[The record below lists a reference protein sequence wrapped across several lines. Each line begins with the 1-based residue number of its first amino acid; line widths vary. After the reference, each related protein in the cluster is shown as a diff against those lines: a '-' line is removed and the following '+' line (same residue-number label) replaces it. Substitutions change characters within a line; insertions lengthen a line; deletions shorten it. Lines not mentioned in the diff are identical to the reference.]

1 MLRNMEKKR
10 RVIHCDRKTA
20 PDLAGATLQEALS
33 ESLKLRPTIEDTR
46 MDLQDGVAE
55 IRHRRHSADGLYLD
69 IAKWTPRE
77 SVSTVPHP
85 VPPPSDADL
94 ASEPPG
100 STWDYLDG
108 AGMVLISGD
117 HCLVMPSGL
126 PHPTIIRYLS
136 GLLDISLQV
145 TPLTDSDT
153 ATALHE
159 QGVKR
164 IRLNLG
170 QYAETSRELEHR
182 RPRTIVQRL
191 TSDMWEAL
199 ITNEATRQEIAE
211 AANVSARLM
220 ISIDGR
226 RRGLT
231 HETLRP
237 LVTDVIEEDH
247 EDIEIE
253 TGTGQRI
260 RLGKLVL
267 KKPVLVVAD
276 GKTVHYNDAWE
287 SMREFLGE
295 LRTRGALE
303 E

>member
-1 MLRNMEKKR
+1 
-10 RVIHCDRKTA
+10 
-20 PDLAGATLQEALS
+20 
-33 ESLKLRPTIEDTR
+33 
-46 MDLQDGVAE
+46 
-55 IRHRRHSADGLYLD
+55 
-69 IAKWTPRE
+69 
-77 SVSTVPHP
+77 
-85 VPPPSDADL
+85 
-94 ASEPPG
+94 
-100 STWDYLDG
+100 
-108 AGMVLISGD
+108 
-117 HCLVMPSGL
+117 MPSGL

-136 GLLDISLQV
+136 SLLDTSLLV

-159 QGVKR
+159 QGVKQ

-170 QYAETSRELEHR
+170 QYAETSREFERR

-199 ITNEATRQEIAE
+199 ITNEATRREIAD

-237 LVTDVIEEDH
+237 LVTDVIAEDH